1 MLWGLPPDIS
11 IMPSATAVVSNQS
24 TTNAQN
30 NGGIAALLRAMGL
43 SAVQVTPDVVAL
55 VTPAPAR
62 G

>member
-1 MLWGLPPDIS
+1 
-11 IMPSATAVVSNQS
+11 MPSATAVVSNQS
-24 TTNAQN
+24 NTNAQN

-55 VTPAPAR
+55 VTSAPAR